1 MLDLPLFVVSSFGA
15 SGQLTQVALANSPC
29 IHGHEALLYVLR
41 IGVQWVLFSQV
52 RASRTFLPCQSF
64 QLSKLCRFK
73 ESGLVAEDTVLTT
86 SEADSHGMEG
96 PAKLAG
102 HGNLPI

>member
-1 MLDLPLFVVSSFGA
+1 MGSLV
-15 SGQLTQVALANSPC
+15 T
-29 IHGHEALLYVLR
+29 
-41 IGVQWVLFSQV
+41 QV

-86 SEADSHGMEG
+86 SEADSHGDFKTWKDQPSWQVMEISQSEDHSSTWPCRKKG
-96 PAKLAG
+96 VAFLW
-102 HGNLPI
+102 